1 MIEKQLPQE
10 ITLNRLL
17 ESMDLCPADD
27 ITVSL
32 LIEMGQ
38 WSIHTLNL
46 NNDQVATLPLLGHN
60 LSLKLEEDNCIT
72 IAFPDDKVR
81 TLCFTQSTK
90 SSWYEFCAKAISW
103 TERELGR
110 ILSVVEKYT
119 QELAEQLA
127 NGKGFT
133 VLQDLRLILG
143 FDLFIINNRLEI
155 LEWAGGQQLP
165 LEAMS
170 FISPKRTVSYSALKD
185 GAFFQGAWSD
195 SQDVPL
201 IWYPLQG
208 QPGILG
214 HLGLAASRESL
225 GSIEQLFLRKAATL
239 FLLELTKMY
248 HIQENERHYHRDF
261 LFDLLYNNFDSLEV
275 IISRGKLWGWDFSKP
290 HLVLVGEIPGFDPDS
305 PQQEIFNDILTHI
318 MAVLRNQRP
327 KSICLER
334 NNQIVIL
341 FQLPDFIPSTLWY
354 EQAKTLLQPVFQLL
368 REYPSDQQLLFGLG
382 NLYPTARYIH
392 RSFQEARSALELGQL
407 FNLENQIIAFQDLG
421 VMRLLY
427 KLDRQ
432 ELEDFRNEI
441 LGPMLKFDKEN
452 NLALEETLLAYFT
465 ASTDINAAGNKLF
478 LHPNTLRYRLKK
490 AAEILECDL
499 SVLENQVNLFIA
511 LKIGKLKSL
520 WPE

>member
-1 MIEKQLPQE
+1 MEKYLPHA
-10 ITLNRLL
+10 ITLTRFL
-17 ESMDLCPADD
+17 ESQHLYPADD
-27 ITVSL
+27 MTISFL
-32 LIEMGQ
+32 KEMGQ
-38 WSIHTLNL
+38 WSIHTLDL
-46 NNDQVATLPLLGHN
+46 NNDPLITLPLIGHN
-60 LSLKLEEDNCIT
+60 LSLKLEEDRSISIT
-72 IAFPDDKVR
+72 FPDDEAR
-81 TLCFTQSTK
+81 TLRFIQSTK
-90 SSWYEFCAKAISW
+90 IPWNELSEKVISW
-103 TERELGR
+103 IEREQGK

-143 FDLFIINNRLEI
+143 FDLFIINNQHEI
-155 LEWAGGQQLP
+155 LEWAGGQELP
-165 LEAMS
+165 LEALP
-170 FISPKRTVSYSALKD
+170 FISPKRTLFDLTLKGRD
-185 GAFFQGAWSD
+185 FFQGAWVEP
-195 SQDVPL
+195 QDVPL
-201 IWYPLQG
+201 TWYPLYG

-214 HLGLAASRESL
+214 YLGLAASKGSL
-225 GSIEQLFLRKAATL
+225 GSIEQLFLHKAATL
-239 FLLELTKMY
+239 FLLELAKTY
-248 HIQENERHYHRDF
+248 YIQENERHYHRDF

-290 HLVLVGEIPGFDPDS
+290 HLVVVGEIPGFDPDS
-305 PQQEIFNDILTHI
+305 AQQEIFNDILTDI
-318 MAVLRNQRP
+318 MTVLRNQRP

-334 NNQIVIL
+334 NNQVVIL
-341 FQLPDFIPSTLWY
+341 FQLPDFIPPTLWY
-354 EQAKTLLQPVFQLL
+354 EQAKNLLQPVL
-368 REYPSDQQLLFGLG
+368 RLIEEYPRDQQLLFGLG
-382 NLYPTARYIH
+382 NLYSTARYIH

-407 FNLENQIIAFQDLG
+407 FNLENRIIAFQDLG

-432 ELEDFRNEI
+432 ELEDYRNEI

-465 ASTDINAAGNKLF
+465 ASTDINAAGDKLF

-490 AAEILECDL
+490 AAEILGRDL
-499 SVLENQVNLFIA
+499 SVLENQMNIFIA

>member
-1 MIEKQLPQE
+1 MEKYLPYA
-10 ITLNRLL
+10 ITLNRFL
-17 ESMDLCPADD
+17 ESQHLSPADD
-27 ITVSL
+27 MTISL
-32 LIEMGQ
+32 LKGMGQ
-38 WSIHTLNL
+38 WSIRTLDL
-46 NNDQVATLPLLGHN
+46 NSDQVITLPLLGRDF
-60 LSLKLEEDNCIT
+60 SLKYEEDSSISIT
-72 IAFPDDKVR
+72 FSDVEARPLRFI
-81 TLCFTQSTK
+81 QSTK
-90 SSWYEFCAKAISW
+90 IPLNEFGEKAISW
-103 TERELGR
+103 IEREQGK

-133 VLQDLRLILG
+133 VLQDLRAILG
-143 FDLFIINNRLEI
+143 FDLFIINNQLEI
-155 LEWAGGQQLP
+155 LEWAGGRQLP
-165 LEAMS
+165 LEALA
-170 FISPKRTVSYSALKD
+170 FISPKRTMQGLFLRDRV
-185 GAFFQGAWSD
+185 FFQGEWVD
-195 SQDVPL
+195 PQDVPL
-201 IWYPLQG
+201 TWYPLHG

-214 HLGLAASRESL
+214 YLGLAASKESL
-225 GSIEQLFLRKAATL
+225 GSIEQLFLHKAATL
-239 FLLELTKMY
+239 FLLELTKTY

-305 PQQEIFNDILTHI
+305 PQQEIFNDILTDM
-318 MAVLRNQRP
+318 MAVLRNQWP

-334 NNQIVIL
+334 NNQVVIL
-341 FQLPDFIPSTLWY
+341 FQLPDFIPSTLWV
-354 EQAKTLLQPVFQLL
+354 EQAKTLLQPVL
-368 REYPSDQQLLFGLG
+368 RLNEEYPRDQQLLFGLG

-407 FNLENQIIAFQDLG
+407 FNLENRIIAFQDLG

-432 ELEDFRNEI
+432 ELEDYRNEI

-465 ASTDINAAGNKLF
+465 SSTDINAAGDKLF

-490 AAEILECDL
+490 AAEILGRDL
-499 SVLENQVNLFIA
+499 TVLENQVNLFIA